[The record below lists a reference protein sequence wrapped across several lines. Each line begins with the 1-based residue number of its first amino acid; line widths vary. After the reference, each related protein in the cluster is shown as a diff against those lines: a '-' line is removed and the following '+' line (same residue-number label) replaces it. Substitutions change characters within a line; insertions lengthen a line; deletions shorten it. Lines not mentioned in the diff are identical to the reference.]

1 MPIPTQSQIG
11 GEQQTAQAI
20 ADSIA
25 TQLRVA
31 MPGIIQSFD
40 ADTVTCTVLPAIKGN
55 DSGVSGDRESADLPL
70 LVDVPVIFP
79 RGGGCTL
86 TFPIKAGDEC
96 LLIFSDRCIDFWWQN
111 GGVQEP
117 VDSRQHDLSDAFAI
131 IGPQSQAKKISGI
144 STSAAQFRS
153 DDGSTYFEINPT
165 TKKIKIVAPG
175 GLDVVTPKAEFSA
188 EVLVNGLFTF
198 LGGLVGSAAAGVSAK
213 ITGAIEF
220 IGTLTSNGKTI
231 DDTHTHNEVQPGT
244 GNSGE
249 VN

>member
-1 MPIPTQSQIG
+1 MTVSTDSRSGELAETLRTLQS
-11 GEQQTAQAI
+11 
-20 ADSIA
+20 SVSS
-25 TQLRVA
+25 QLRVS
-31 MPGIIQSFD
+31 MPGIVQSFD
-40 ADTVTCTVLPAIKGN
+40 ADNVTCDIQIGIKGE
-55 DSGVSGDRESADLPL
+55 SGGESTNLSVL
-70 LVDVPVIFP
+70 TSVPVVFP
-79 RGGGCTL
+79 RGGGVTM

-96 LLIFSDRCIDFWWQN
+96 LLVFGDRCIDFWHQS
-111 GGVQEP
+111 GDIQET
-117 VDSRQHDLSDAFAI
+117 VDERQHDLSDAFAI

-220 IGTLTSNGKTI
+220 VGTLTSNGKTI

-244 GNSGE
+244 GNSGK

>member
-1 MPIPTQSQIG
+1 MTVSTDSRSGELSETLRILQS
-11 GEQQTAQAI
+11 
-20 ADSIA
+20 SISS
-25 TQLRVA
+25 QLRVS

-40 ADTVTCTVLPAIKGN
+40 ADSVTCDIQIGIKGE
-55 DSGVSGDRESADLPL
+55 SGGESTNLSVL
-70 LVDVPVIFP
+70 TNVPVVFP
-79 RGGGCTL
+79 RGGGVTM

-96 LLIFSDRCIDFWWQN
+96 LLIFGDRCIDFWHQS
-111 GGVQEP
+111 GDIQET
-117 VDSRQHDLSDAFAI
+117 VDEREHDLSDAFAI

-153 DDGSTYFEINPT
+153 DDGSTYFEIDPT

-188 EVLVNGLFTF
+188 EVMVNGLFTF

-220 IGTLTSNGKTI
+220 IGTLTSNGKRV

-244 GNSGE
+244 GNSGK

>member
-1 MPIPTQSQIG
+1 MAVSTDSRSGELAETLRTLQS
-11 GEQQTAQAI
+11 
-20 ADSIA
+20 SVSS
-25 TQLRVA
+25 QLRVS
-31 MPGIIQSFD
+31 MPGVVQSFD
-40 ADTVTCTVLPAIKGN
+40 AESVTCDIQIGIKGE
-55 DSGVSGDRESADLPL
+55 SGGESTNLSVL
-70 LVDVPVIFP
+70 TNVPVLFP
-79 RGGGCTL
+79 RGGGVTM

-96 LLIFSDRCIDFWWQN
+96 LLIFGDRCIDFWHQS
-111 GGVQEP
+111 GDIQET
-117 VDSRQHDLSDAFAI
+117 VDEREHDLSDAFAI

-175 GLDVVTPKAEFSA
+175 GLDIVTPKAEFSA

-213 ITGAIEF
+213 ISGAIEF
-220 IGTLTSNGKTI
+220 VGTLTSNGKTI

-244 GNSGE
+244 GNSGK

>member
-1 MPIPTQSQIG
+1 MTVSIDSRSGELAETLRTLQS
-11 GEQQTAQAI
+11 
-20 ADSIA
+20 SVSS
-25 TQLRVA
+25 QLRVS
-31 MPGIIQSFD
+31 MPGIVQSFD
-40 ADTVTCTVLPAIKGN
+40 ADSVTCDIQIGIKGE
-55 DSGVSGDRESADLPL
+55 SGGESTNLSVL
-70 LVDVPVIFP
+70 TSVPVVFP
-79 RGGGCTL
+79 RGGGVTM

-96 LLIFSDRCIDFWWQN
+96 LFIFGDRCIDFWHQS
-111 GGVQEP
+111 GDIQET
-117 VDSRQHDLSDAFAI
+117 VDERQHDLSDAFAI

-175 GLDVVTPKAEFSA
+175 GLDIVTPKAEFSA

-231 DDTHTHNEVQPGT
+231 DDTHTHKDVQPGT
-244 GNSGE
+244 GNSGK

>member
-1 MPIPTQSQIG
+1 MTVSTDSRSGELAETLRTLQS
-11 GEQQTAQAI
+11 
-20 ADSIA
+20 SVSS
-25 TQLRVA
+25 QLRVS
-31 MPGIIQSFD
+31 MPGIVQSFD
-40 ADTVTCTVLPAIKGN
+40 ADSVTCDIQIGIKGE
-55 DSGVSGDRESADLPL
+55 SGGESTNLSVL
-70 LVDVPVIFP
+70 TNVPVVFP
-79 RGGGCTL
+79 RGGGVTM
-86 TFPIKAGDEC
+86 TFPIKPGDEC
-96 LLIFSDRCIDFWWQN
+96 LLVFGDRCIDFWHQS
-111 GGVQEP
+111 GDIQET
-117 VDSRQHDLSDAFAI
+117 VDERQHDLSDAFAI

-144 STSAAQFRS
+144 STSAAQLRS

-175 GLDVVTPKAEFSA
+175 GLEVVTPKAEFSA

-220 IGTLTSNGKTI
+220 VGTLTSNGKTI

-244 GNSGE
+244 GNSGK

>member
-1 MPIPTQSQIG
+1 MAVSTDSRSGELAETLRTLQS
-11 GEQQTAQAI
+11 
-20 ADSIA
+20 SVSS
-25 TQLRVA
+25 QLRVS
-31 MPGIIQSFD
+31 MPGIVQSFD
-40 ADTVTCTVLPAIKGN
+40 ADSVTCDIQIGIKGE
-55 DSGVSGDRESADLPL
+55 SGGESTNLSVL
-70 LVDVPVIFP
+70 TNVPVVFP
-79 RGGGCTL
+79 RGGGVTM
-86 TFPIKAGDEC
+86 TFPIKSGDEC
-96 LLIFSDRCIDFWWQN
+96 LLVFGDRCIDFWHQS
-111 GGVQEP
+111 GDIQET
-117 VDSRQHDLSDAFAI
+117 VDERQHDLSDAFAI

-244 GNSGE
+244 GNSGK

>member
-1 MPIPTQSQIG
+1 MAVSTDSRSGELAETLRTLQS
-11 GEQQTAQAI
+11 
-20 ADSIA
+20 SVSS
-25 TQLRVA
+25 QLRVS
-31 MPGIIQSFD
+31 MPGIVESFD
-40 ADTVTCTVLPAIKGN
+40 ADSVTCDIQIGIKGE
-55 DSGVSGDRESADLPL
+55 SGGESTNLSVL
-70 LVDVPVIFP
+70 TSVPVVFP
-79 RGGGCTL
+79 RGGGVTM

-96 LLIFSDRCIDFWWQN
+96 LLVFGDRCIDFWHQS
-111 GGVQEP
+111 GDIQET
-117 VDSRQHDLSDAFAI
+117 VDERQHDLSDAFAI

-220 IGTLTSNGKTI
+220 VGTLTSNGKTI
-231 DDTHTHNEVQPGT
+231 DDTHTHKDVQPGT
-244 GNSGE
+244 GSSGK

>member
-1 MPIPTQSQIG
+1 MAVSTDSRSGELAETLRTLQS
-11 GEQQTAQAI
+11 
-20 ADSIA
+20 SVSS
-25 TQLRVA
+25 QLRVS
-31 MPGIIQSFD
+31 MPGIVQSFD
-40 ADTVTCTVLPAIKGN
+40 ADSVTCDIQIGIKGE
-55 DSGVSGDRESADLPL
+55 SGGESTNLSVL
-70 LVDVPVIFP
+70 TSVPVIFP
-79 RGGGCTL
+79 RGGGVIM
-86 TFPIKAGDEC
+86 TFPIKSGDEC
-96 LLIFSDRCIDFWWQN
+96 LLVFGDRCIDFWHQS
-111 GGVQEP
+111 GDIQET
-117 VDSRQHDLSDAFAI
+117 VDERQHDLSDAFAI

-213 ITGAIEF
+213 ISGAIEF
-220 IGTLTSNGKTI
+220 VGTLTSNGKRI
-231 DDTHTHNEVQPGT
+231 DDSHTHGEVQQGT
-244 GNSGE
+244 DNSGK

>member
-1 MPIPTQSQIG
+1 MTVSTDSRS
-11 GEQQTAQAI
+11 GELAETLRTLQL
-20 ADSIA
+20 SVSS
-25 TQLRVA
+25 QLRVS
-31 MPGIIQSFD
+31 MPGIVQSFD
-40 ADTVTCTVLPAIKGN
+40 ADSVTCDIQIGIKGE
-55 DSGVSGDRESADLPL
+55 SGGESTNLSVL
-70 LVDVPVIFP
+70 TSVPVVFP
-79 RGGGCTL
+79 RGGGVTM

-96 LLIFSDRCIDFWWQN
+96 LLVFGDRCIDFWHQS
-111 GGVQEP
+111 GDIQET
-117 VDSRQHDLSDAFAI
+117 VDERQHDLSDAFAI

-198 LGGLVGSAAAGVSAK
+198 LGGLVGSAAAGISAK

-220 IGTLTSNGKTI
+220 VGTLTSNGKTI

-244 GNSGE
+244 GSSGK

>member
-1 MPIPTQSQIG
+1 MTVSTDSRSGELAETLRTLQS
-11 GEQQTAQAI
+11 
-20 ADSIA
+20 SVSS
-25 TQLRVA
+25 QLRVS
-31 MPGIIQSFD
+31 MPGIVQSFN
-40 ADTVTCTVLPAIKGN
+40 ADRVTCDIQIGIKGE
-55 DSGVSGDRESADLPL
+55 SGGESTNLSVL
-70 LVDVPVIFP
+70 TSVPVVFP
-79 RGGGCTL
+79 RGGGITM
-86 TFPIKAGDEC
+86 TFPIKSGDEC
-96 LLIFSDRCIDFWWQN
+96 LLVFGDRCIDFWHQS
-111 GGVQEP
+111 GDIQET
-117 VDSRQHDLSDAFAI
+117 VDERQHDLSDAFAI

-175 GLDVVTPKAEFSA
+175 GLEVVTPKAEFSA

-231 DDTHTHNEVQPGT
+231 DDNHTHKDVQPGT
-244 GNSGE
+244 GNSGK

>member
-1 MPIPTQSQIG
+1 MTVSTDSRSGELAETLRTLQS
-11 GEQQTAQAI
+11 
-20 ADSIA
+20 SVSS
-25 TQLRVA
+25 QLRVS
-31 MPGIIQSFD
+31 MPGIVQSFD
-40 ADTVTCTVLPAIKGN
+40 ADSVTCDIQIGIKGE
-55 DSGVSGDRESADLPL
+55 SGGESTNLSVL
-70 LVDVPVIFP
+70 TSVPVVFP
-79 RGGGCTL
+79 RGGGITM
-86 TFPIKAGDEC
+86 TFPIKSGDEC
-96 LLIFSDRCIDFWWQN
+96 LLVFGDRCIDFWHQS
-111 GGVQEP
+111 GDIQET
-117 VDSRQHDLSDAFAI
+117 VDERQHDLSDAFAI

-175 GLDVVTPKAEFSA
+175 GLEVVTPKAEFSA

-198 LGGLVGSAAAGVSAK
+198 LGGLVGGAAAGVSAK

-244 GNSGE
+244 GNSGK

>member
-1 MPIPTQSQIG
+1 MTVSTDSRSGELAETLRTLQS
-11 GEQQTAQAI
+11 
-20 ADSIA
+20 SVSS
-25 TQLRVA
+25 QLRVS
-31 MPGIIQSFD
+31 MPGIVQSFD
-40 ADTVTCTVLPAIKGN
+40 ADSVTCDIQIGIKGE
-55 DSGVSGDRESADLPL
+55 SGGESTNLSVL
-70 LVDVPVIFP
+70 TSVPVVFP
-79 RGGGCTL
+79 RGGGVTM

-96 LLIFSDRCIDFWWQN
+96 LLVFGDRCIDFWHQS
-111 GGVQEP
+111 GDIQET
-117 VDSRQHDLSDAFAI
+117 VDERQHDLSDAFAI

-231 DDTHTHNEVQPGT
+231 DDTHTHKDVQPGT
-244 GNSGE
+244 GNSGK

>member
-1 MPIPTQSQIG
+1 MAVSTDSRSGELAETLRTLQS
-11 GEQQTAQAI
+11 
-20 ADSIA
+20 SVSS
-25 TQLRVA
+25 QLRVS
-31 MPGIIQSFD
+31 MPGIVQSFD
-40 ADTVTCTVLPAIKGN
+40 ADSVTCDIQIGIKGE
-55 DSGVSGDRESADLPL
+55 SGGESTNLSVL
-70 LVDVPVIFP
+70 TSVPVVFP
-79 RGGGCTL
+79 RGGGVTM
-86 TFPIKAGDEC
+86 TFPIKSGDEC
-96 LLIFSDRCIDFWWQN
+96 LLVFGDRCIDFWHQS
-111 GGVQEP
+111 GDIQET
-117 VDSRQHDLSDAFAI
+117 VDERQHDLSDAFAI

-244 GNSGE
+244 GSSGK

>member
-1 MPIPTQSQIG
+1 MAVSTDSRSGELAETLRTLQS
-11 GEQQTAQAI
+11 
-20 ADSIA
+20 SVSS
-25 TQLRVA
+25 QLRVS
-31 MPGIIQSFD
+31 MPGIVESFD
-40 ADTVTCTVLPAIKGN
+40 ADSVTCDIQIGIKGE
-55 DSGVSGDRESADLPL
+55 SGGESTNLSVL
-70 LVDVPVIFP
+70 TSVPVVFP
-79 RGGGCTL
+79 RGGGVTM

-96 LLIFSDRCIDFWWQN
+96 LLVFGDRCIDFWHQS
-111 GGVQEP
+111 GDIQKT
-117 VDSRQHDLSDAFAI
+117 VDERQHDLSDAFAI

-220 IGTLTSNGKTI
+220 VGTLTSNGKTI
-231 DDTHTHNEVQPGT
+231 DDTHTHKDVQPGT
-244 GNSGE
+244 GSSGK

>member
-1 MPIPTQSQIG
+1 MTVSTDSRSGELAETLRTLQS
-11 GEQQTAQAI
+11 
-20 ADSIA
+20 SVSS
-25 TQLRVA
+25 QLRVS
-31 MPGIIQSFD
+31 MPGIVQSFD
-40 ADTVTCTVLPAIKGN
+40 ADSVTCDIQIGIKGE
-55 DSGVSGDRESADLPL
+55 SGGESTNLSVL
-70 LVDVPVIFP
+70 TNVPVVFP
-79 RGGGCTL
+79 RGGGVTM
-86 TFPIKAGDEC
+86 TFPIKSGDEC
-96 LLIFSDRCIDFWWQN
+96 LLVFGDRCIDFWHQS
-111 GGVQEP
+111 GDIQET
-117 VDSRQHDLSDAFAI
+117 VDERQHDFSDAFAI

-175 GLDVVTPKAEFSA
+175 GLDVETPKAEFSA

-220 IGTLTSNGKTI
+220 VGTLTSNGKTI
-231 DDTHTHNEVQPGT
+231 DDTHTHKDVQPGT
-244 GNSGE
+244 GSSGK

>member
-1 MPIPTQSQIG
+1 MAVSTDSRSGELAETLRTLQS
-11 GEQQTAQAI
+11 
-20 ADSIA
+20 SVSS
-25 TQLRVA
+25 QLRVS
-31 MPGIIQSFD
+31 MPGIVQSFD
-40 ADTVTCTVLPAIKGN
+40 ADSVTCDIQIGIKGE
-55 DSGVSGDRESADLPL
+55 SGGESTNLSVL
-70 LVDVPVIFP
+70 TSVPVVFP
-79 RGGGCTL
+79 RGGGVTM

-96 LLIFSDRCIDFWWQN
+96 LLVFGDRCIDFWHQS
-111 GGVQEP
+111 GDIQET
-117 VDSRQHDLSDAFAI
+117 VDERQHDLSDAFAI

-188 EVLVNGLFTF
+188 EVLVKGLFTF

-231 DDTHTHNEVQPGT
+231 DDTHTHKDVQPGT
-244 GNSGE
+244 GSSGK

>member
-1 MPIPTQSQIG
+1 MTVSTDSRSGELAETLRTLQS
-11 GEQQTAQAI
+11 
-20 ADSIA
+20 SVSS
-25 TQLRVA
+25 QLRVS
-31 MPGIIQSFD
+31 MPGIVQSFD
-40 ADTVTCTVLPAIKGN
+40 ADSVTCDIQIGIKGE
-55 DSGVSGDRESADLPL
+55 SGGESTNLSVL
-70 LVDVPVIFP
+70 TNVPVVFQ
-79 RGGGCTL
+79 RGGGVTM

-96 LLIFSDRCIDFWWQN
+96 LLVFGDRCIDFWLQS
-111 GGVQEP
+111 GDIQET
-117 VDSRQHDLSDAFAI
+117 VDEREHDLSDAFAI

-175 GLDVVTPKAEFSA
+175 GLDIVTPKAEFSA

-213 ITGAIEF
+213 ISGAIEF
-220 IGTLTSNGKTI
+220 VGTLTSNGKTI
-231 DDTHTHNEVQPGT
+231 DDTHTYNEVQPGT
-244 GNSGE
+244 GNSGK

>member
-1 MPIPTQSQIG
+1 MTVSTDSRSGELAETLRTLQS
-11 GEQQTAQAI
+11 
-20 ADSIA
+20 SVSS
-25 TQLRVA
+25 QLRVS
-31 MPGIIQSFD
+31 MPGIVQSFD
-40 ADTVTCTVLPAIKGN
+40 ADSVTCDIQIGIKGE
-55 DSGVSGDRESADLPL
+55 SGGESTNLSVL
-70 LVDVPVIFP
+70 TSVPVVFP
-79 RGGGCTL
+79 RGGGVTM
-86 TFPIKAGDEC
+86 TFPIKSGDEC
-96 LLIFSDRCIDFWWQN
+96 LLVFGDRCIDFWHQS
-111 GGVQEP
+111 GDIQET
-117 VDSRQHDLSDAFAI
+117 VDERQHDLSDAFAI

-198 LGGLVGSAAAGVSAK
+198 LSGLVGSAAAGISAK

-220 IGTLTSNGKTI
+220 VGTLTSNGKTI
-231 DDTHTHNEVQPGT
+231 DDTHTHDEVQPGT
-244 GNSGE
+244 GNSGK

>member
-1 MPIPTQSQIG
+1 MTVSTDSRSGELAETLRTLQS
-11 GEQQTAQAI
+11 
-20 ADSIA
+20 SVSS
-25 TQLRVA
+25 QLRVS
-31 MPGIIQSFD
+31 MPGIVQSFD
-40 ADTVTCTVLPAIKGN
+40 ADSVTCDIQIGIKGE
-55 DSGVSGDRESADLPL
+55 SGGKSTNLSVLTN
-70 LVDVPVIFP
+70 VPVVFP
-79 RGGGCTL
+79 RGGGVTM
-86 TFPIKAGDEC
+86 TFPIKSGDEC
-96 LLIFSDRCIDFWWQN
+96 LLVFGDRCIDFWWQN

-117 VDSRQHDLSDAFAI
+117 LDSRQHDLSDAFAI

-188 EVLVNGLFTF
+188 GVLVNGLFTF

-244 GNSGE
+244 GNSGK

>member
-1 MPIPTQSQIG
+1 MTVSTDSRSGELSETLRILQS
-11 GEQQTAQAI
+11 
-20 ADSIA
+20 SISS
-25 TQLRVA
+25 QLRVS
-31 MPGIIQSFD
+31 MPGIVQSFD
-40 ADTVTCTVLPAIKGN
+40 ADSVTCDIQIGIKGE
-55 DSGVSGDRESADLPL
+55 SGGESTNLSVL
-70 LVDVPVIFP
+70 TNVPVIFP
-79 RGGGCTL
+79 RGGGVTM

-96 LLIFSDRCIDFWWQN
+96 LLIFGDRCIDFWHQS
-111 GGVQEP
+111 GDIQET
-117 VDSRQHDLSDAFAI
+117 VDEREHDLSDAFAI

-153 DDGSTYFEINPT
+153 DDGSTYFEIDPT

-175 GLDVVTPKAEFSA
+175 GFEVVTPKAEFSA

-198 LGGLVGSAAAGVSAK
+198 LGGLVGSAAEGVSAK

-220 IGTLTSNGKTI
+220 IGTLTSNGKRV

-244 GNSGE
+244 GNSGK

>member
-1 MPIPTQSQIG
+1 MTVSTDSRSGELAETLRTLQS
-11 GEQQTAQAI
+11 
-20 ADSIA
+20 SVSS
-25 TQLRVA
+25 QLRVS
-31 MPGIIQSFD
+31 MPGIVQSFD
-40 ADTVTCTVLPAIKGN
+40 ADSVTCDIQIGIKGE
-55 DSGVSGDRESADLPL
+55 SGGESTNLSVL
-70 LVDVPVIFP
+70 TSVPVVFP
-79 RGGGCTL
+79 RGGGVTM

-96 LLIFSDRCIDFWWQN
+96 LLVFGDRCIDFWHQS
-111 GGVQEP
+111 GDIQET
-117 VDSRQHDLSDAFAI
+117 VDERQHDLSDAFAI

-153 DDGSTYFEINPT
+153 DDGSTYFEIDPT
-165 TKKIKIVAPG
+165 TQKIKIVAPG

-220 IGTLTSNGKTI
+220 VGTLTSNGKTI

-244 GNSGE
+244 GNSGK

>member
-1 MPIPTQSQIG
+1 MTVSTDSRSGELAETLRTLQS
-11 GEQQTAQAI
+11 
-20 ADSIA
+20 SVSS
-25 TQLRVA
+25 QLRVS
-31 MPGIIQSFD
+31 MPGIVQSFD
-40 ADTVTCTVLPAIKGN
+40 ADSVTCDIQIGIKGE
-55 DSGVSGDRESADLPL
+55 SGGESTNLSVL
-70 LVDVPVIFP
+70 TSVPVVFP
-79 RGGGCTL
+79 HGGGVTM

-96 LLIFSDRCIDFWWQN
+96 LLVFGDRCIDFWHQS
-111 GGVQEP
+111 GDIQET
-117 VDSRQHDLSDAFAI
+117 VDERQHDLSDAFAI

-220 IGTLTSNGKTI
+220 VGTLTSNGKTI

-244 GNSGE
+244 GNSGK

>member
-1 MPIPTQSQIG
+1 MPVSTQSQIG

-20 ADSIA
+20 AENIS

-40 ADTVTCTVLPAIKGN
+40 PNEVTCTVLPAIMGIIPTQ
-55 DSGVSGDRESADLPL
+55 DGTDPSDLPM

-79 RGGGCTL
+79 RGGGCTM
-86 TFPIKAGDEC
+86 TFPVKPGDEC
-96 LLIFSDRCIDFWWQN
+96 LLVFSDRCIDFWWQN

-117 VDSRQHDLSDAFAI
+117 VDPRQHDLSDAFAI

-165 TKKIKIVAPG
+165 TKKIKLVAPG
-175 GLDVVTPKAEFSA
+175 GFDVVAPESNFSA
-188 EVLVNGLFTF
+188 KVTIAGLLTWA
-198 LGGLVGSAAAGVSAK
+198 GGMVGSITSGTAAK

-220 IGTLTSNGKTI
+220 IGTLKSNGKDI
-231 DDTHTHNEVQPGT
+231 SDQHTHNGVQHGND
-244 GNSGE
+244 NSGK

>member
-1 MPIPTQSQIG
+1 MAVSTDSRSGELAETLRTLQS
-11 GEQQTAQAI
+11 
-20 ADSIA
+20 SVSS
-25 TQLRVA
+25 QLRVS
-31 MPGIIQSFD
+31 MPGIVQSFD
-40 ADTVTCTVLPAIKGN
+40 ADSVTCDIQIGIKGE
-55 DSGVSGDRESADLPL
+55 SGGESTNLSVL
-70 LVDVPVIFP
+70 TSVPVVFP
-79 RGGGCTL
+79 RGGGVTM
-86 TFPIKAGDEC
+86 TFPIKSGDEC
-96 LLIFSDRCIDFWWQN
+96 LLVFGDRCIDFWHQS
-111 GGVQEP
+111 GDIQET
-117 VDSRQHDLSDAFAI
+117 VDERQHDLSDAFAI
-131 IGPQSQAKKISGI
+131 IGPQSQAKKISSI

-244 GNSGE
+244 GSSGK

>member
-1 MPIPTQSQIG
+1 MTVSTDSRSGELAETLRTLQS
-11 GEQQTAQAI
+11 
-20 ADSIA
+20 SVSS
-25 TQLRVA
+25 QLRVS
-31 MPGIIQSFD
+31 MPGIVQSFD
-40 ADTVTCTVLPAIKGN
+40 ADSVTCDIQIGIKGE
-55 DSGVSGDRESADLPL
+55 SGGESTNLSVL
-70 LVDVPVIFP
+70 TSVPVVFP
-79 RGGGCTL
+79 RGGGITM
-86 TFPIKAGDEC
+86 TFPIKSGDEC
-96 LLIFSDRCIDFWWQN
+96 LLVFGDRCIDFWHQS
-111 GGVQEP
+111 GDIQET
-117 VDSRQHDLSDAFAI
+117 VDERQHDLSDAFAI

-175 GLDVVTPKAEFSA
+175 GLEVVTPKAEFSA

-220 IGTLTSNGKTI
+220 VGTLTSNGKTI

-244 GNSGE
+244 GNSDE

>member
-1 MPIPTQSQIG
+1 MTVSTDSRSGELAETLRTLQS
-11 GEQQTAQAI
+11 
-20 ADSIA
+20 SVSS
-25 TQLRVA
+25 QLRVS
-31 MPGIIQSFD
+31 MPGIVQSFD
-40 ADTVTCTVLPAIKGN
+40 ADSVTCDIQIGIKGE
-55 DSGVSGDRESADLPL
+55 SGGESTNLSVL
-70 LVDVPVIFP
+70 TNVPVVFP
-79 RGGGCTL
+79 RGGGVTM
-86 TFPIKAGDEC
+86 TFPIKPGDEC
-96 LLIFSDRCIDFWWQN
+96 LLVFGDRCIDFWHQS
-111 GGVQEP
+111 GDIQET
-117 VDSRQHDLSDAFAI
+117 VDERQHDLSDAFAI

-144 STSAAQFRS
+144 STSAAQLRS

-175 GLDVVTPKAEFSA
+175 GLEVLTPKAEFSA

-220 IGTLTSNGKTI
+220 VGTLTSNGKTI

-244 GNSGE
+244 GNSGK